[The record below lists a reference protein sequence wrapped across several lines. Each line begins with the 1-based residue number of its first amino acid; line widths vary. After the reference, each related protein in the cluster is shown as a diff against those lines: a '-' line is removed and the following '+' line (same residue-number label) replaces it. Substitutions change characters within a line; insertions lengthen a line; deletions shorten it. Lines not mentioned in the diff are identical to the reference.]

1 LTLIVRTITYFN
13 PLRIFLPASLFMV
26 LLALGRMGYDIF
38 VLSNL
43 ADTSVILFVGA
54 FLTAAIGILADLIV
68 RRR

>member
-1 LTLIVRTITYFN
+1 
-13 PLRIFLPASLFMV
+13 MV
-26 LLALGRMGYDIF
+26 FLALARVSYDVF

-43 ADTSVILFVGA
+43 AGTSVILFVGA

>member
-1 LTLIVRTITYFN
+1 
-13 PLRIFLPASLFMV
+13 LRIFLPASLFMV
-26 LLALGRMGYDIF
+26 FLALARVSYDIF